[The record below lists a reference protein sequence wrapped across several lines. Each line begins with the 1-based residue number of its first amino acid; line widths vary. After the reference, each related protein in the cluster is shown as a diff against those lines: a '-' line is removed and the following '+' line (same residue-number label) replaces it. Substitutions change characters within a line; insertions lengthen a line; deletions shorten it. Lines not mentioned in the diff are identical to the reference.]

1 MKFFANPYDTS
12 AQGFYFES
20 YEEYEDKRDALTNSM
35 GMKVEEFEID
45 VIDGTQEEVQ
55 LATAMGINQGNL
67 EACLDVLNGYGVN
80 ERDWPA
86 LFYLLDNGVVNNLA
100 EALDKISAVCLSPCS
115 LLDAATELF
124 DECYAHE
131 IPDSVRN
138 YIDYESFARDCRM
151 GGDMCEFEF
160 AGTTYT
166 CTNANGI

>member
-1 MKFFANPYDTS
+1 MQFHTNPYNIG
-12 AQGFYFES
+12 AVGFYFET
-20 YEEYEDKRDALTNSM
+20 YAEYVEKSESLRDNI
-35 GMKVEEFEID
+35 GNVVEEFEID

-67 EACLDVLNGYGVN
+67 EACLDVLD
-80 ERDWPA
+80 RDESNWPA
-86 LFYLLDNGVVNNLA
+86 LFYLLDNGIVNDLA
-100 EALDKISAVCLSPCS
+100 EALDKVDDVCLSPCS

-131 IPDSVRN
+131 IPDLVRN
-138 YIDYESFARDCRM
+138 YIDYEAFARDCRL
-151 GGDMCEFEF
+151 GGDMNEFEF